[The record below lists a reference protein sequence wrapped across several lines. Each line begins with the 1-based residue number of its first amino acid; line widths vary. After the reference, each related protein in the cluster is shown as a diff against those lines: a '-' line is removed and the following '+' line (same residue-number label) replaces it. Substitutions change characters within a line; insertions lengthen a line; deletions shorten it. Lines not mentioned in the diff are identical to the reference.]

1 VDVIEAIHSRR
12 SIGRMTQ
19 EEPSREVIEKL
30 LDAAVQAPNHHVTL
44 PWRFFVMTG
53 DARNRFGDAVA
64 ESLRPKLGDL
74 DEEKREGILADERRK
89 PLRSPVL
96 IAVGV
101 KHMPE
106 ATKTPVED
114 LQAVSAAIQNL
125 LLAAHAEGLAAVWR
139 TGSGAYSDHVKAHF
153 GLDPQDELAGF
164 VYLGYPNKEFAAMIP
179 PRERTYADLTEWRN

>member
-1 VDVIEAIHSRR
+1 MDVIEAIHSRR

-19 EEPSREVIEKL
+19 EEPPREVIEKL

-44 PWRFFVMTG
+44 PWRFYVMTG
-53 DARNRFGDAVA
+53 EARNRFGEAVA
-64 ESLRPKLGDL
+64 ESLRPKLADL

-101 KHMPE
+101 RHEPG

-114 LQAVSAAIQNL
+114 LQACSAAIQNL
-125 LLAAHAEGLAAVWR
+125 LLAAHAMGLAAVWR
-139 TGSGAYSDHVKAHF
+139 TGSGAYDASVKGHF
-153 GLDPQDELAGF
+153 GLEPEDEIAGF

-179 PRERTYADLTEWRN
+179 PRERTYAEITEWRN

>member
-1 VDVIEAIHSRR
+1 MDVLEAIHSRR
-12 SIGRMTQ
+12 SVGRMTQ

-53 DARNRFGDAVA
+53 DARSRFGDAVA
-64 ESLRPKLGDL
+64 ESLRPKLADL
-74 DEEKREGILADERRK
+74 DEERREGVLADERRK

-101 KHMPE
+101 RHDPE
-106 ATKTPVED
+106 IKATPVED
-114 LQAVSAAIQNL
+114 LQACSAAIQNL

-139 TGSGAYSDHVKAHF
+139 TGSGAYADSVKAHF
-153 GLDPQDELAGF
+153 GLAPEDEIAGF
-164 VYLGYPNKEFAAMIP
+164 VYLGYPNKDFVASMP
-179 PRERTYADLTEWRN
+179 PRQRSYAELTEWRN